1 MFKTVFKK
9 FKNVLQKFLKSK
21 KKVFKKFLKK
31 C

>member
-9 FKNVLQKFLKSK
+9 FKNVFSKRVKKSQKD
-21 KKVFKKFLKK
+21 FKKFLKK